1 MDMNASNHV
10 EDPVLERQGRRMIGP
25 ARRLV
30 AIAAVMAIAGV
41 ILIVIGHVWSIGVGV
56 AVLLL
61 ASVPGTI
68 GFGLFT
74 GGAVARWAAR
84 HNLFA

>member
-1 MDMNASNHV
+1 MKASNQV
-10 EDPVLERQGRRMIGP
+10 QDPVLERQGKRMIGP
-25 ARRLV
+25 AIRLV
-30 AIAAVMAIAGV
+30 AIAAVMAIAGIV
-41 ILIVIGHVWSIGVGV
+41 LILIGHGWSVGLGI

-74 GGAVARWAAR
+74 GGGIARWAAR
-84 HNLFA
+84 HKLFA

>member
-1 MDMNASNHV
+1 MNASNQV
-10 EDPVLERQGRRMIGP
+10 QDPVLERQGKRMIGP
-25 ARRLV
+25 AIRFI
-30 AIAAVMAIAGV
+30 AIAAVMAIAGI
-41 ILIVIGHVWSIGVGV
+41 ILILIGHGWSVGLGI

-74 GGAVARWAAR
+74 GGAIARWAAR

>member
-1 MDMNASNHV
+1 MSASNRV
-10 EDPVLERQGRRMIGP
+10 QDPGLERQGKRMIGP
-25 ARRLV
+25 AIRFL
-30 AIAAVMAIAGV
+30 AIAAGMAIAGIV
-41 ILIVIGHVWSIGVGV
+41 LILIGHGWSVGVGV

-61 ASVPGTI
+61 ACVPGTI

-84 HNLFA
+84 HKLFA

>member
-1 MDMNASNHV
+1 MTASNSV
-10 EDPVLERQGRRMIGP
+10 MDPVLERQGRRMIGP
-25 ARRLV
+25 AIRFMV
-30 AIAAVMAIAGV
+30 IAALMAVAGI
-41 ILIVIGHVWSIGVGV
+41 ILILIGHGWSVGLGI

-68 GFGLFT
+68 GFGLLS

-84 HNLFA
+84 HKLFA